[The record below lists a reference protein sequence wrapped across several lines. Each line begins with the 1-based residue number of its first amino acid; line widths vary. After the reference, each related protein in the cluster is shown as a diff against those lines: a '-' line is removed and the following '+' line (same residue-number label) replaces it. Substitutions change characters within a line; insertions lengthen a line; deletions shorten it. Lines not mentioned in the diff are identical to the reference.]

1 MNMTRRAFCGSMVA
15 GTAVAATSHTQL
27 LGQGMPAEDSGSSL
41 PKPTPQQL
49 AWQDLEL
56 GLFIH
61 FDMATYTG
69 KMKPETPADAN
80 TYNPTK
86 LNTDQW
92 LETAKSMGAKY
103 AVFVAKH
110 CTGFM
115 QWQSNAYPYGC
126 KQTSWRG
133 GKRDVVRDFIESCRK
148 YDIKPGLYASTSSNA
163 WWGIERGTMKWGNK
177 KQEDYV
183 KACEAMLT
191 ELWSN
196 YGPLTEIWFD
206 GGVLPP
212 EKGGPD
218 VAPLLKKLQ
227 PDAIAFNFSAPGG
240 IRWIGNEEIKAKY
253 PCWNTVKKLPAYGSG
268 DPDGQIW
275 CPAECDGQL
284 PYIHQWMWI
293 GDQWLGNTT
302 FEHQLAS
309 LDGLMYKYYN
319 SVGRGCNMLL
329 NVPPN
334 PTGLISEVVLPHY
347 ANFGKEVQRRFGK
360 SVAETKGEG
369 NTVELVLKKP
379 AKIDHVI
386 IMEDIVQGQRVRE
399 YEVEGLVPGNKWQKL
414 CDGISIGHK
423 RIQEFSRIE
432 VAKIRFRATKAVAV
446 PRIRCLAVFNTALGY
461 WH

>member
-133 GKRDVVRDFIESCRK
+133 GKGDVVKDFIESCIK
-148 YDIKPGLYASTSSNA
+148 YDIKPGLYASTSTNA
-163 WWGIERGTMKWGNK
+163 
-177 KQEDYV
+177 
-183 KACEAMLT
+183 
-191 ELWSN
+191 
-196 YGPLTEIWFD
+196 
-206 GGVLPP
+206 
-212 EKGGPD
+212 
-218 VAPLLKKLQ
+218 
-227 PDAIAFNFSAPGG
+227 
-240 IRWIGNEEIKAKY
+240 
-253 PCWNTVKKLPAYGSG
+253 
-268 DPDGQIW
+268 
-275 CPAECDGQL
+275 
-284 PYIHQWMWI
+284 
-293 GDQWLGNTT
+293 
-302 FEHQLAS
+302 
-309 LDGLMYKYYN
+309 
-319 SVGRGCNMLL
+319 
-329 NVPPN
+329 
-334 PTGLISEVVLPHY
+334 
-347 ANFGKEVQRRFGK
+347 
-360 SVAETKGEG
+360 
-369 NTVELVLKKP
+369 
-379 AKIDHVI
+379 
-386 IMEDIVQGQRVRE
+386 
-399 YEVEGLVPGNKWQKL
+399 
-414 CDGISIGHK
+414 
-423 RIQEFSRIE
+423 
-432 VAKIRFRATKAVAV
+432 
-446 PRIRCLAVFNTALGY
+446 
-461 WH
+461 